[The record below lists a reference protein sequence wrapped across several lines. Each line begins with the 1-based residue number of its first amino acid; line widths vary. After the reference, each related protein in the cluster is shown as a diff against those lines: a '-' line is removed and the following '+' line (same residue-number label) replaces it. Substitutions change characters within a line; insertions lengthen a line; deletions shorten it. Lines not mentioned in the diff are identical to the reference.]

1 MEDVAPLLEL
11 LRRTERRRRVVRGV
25 ARAGSGAA
33 AGLAAGLVAVVVH
46 RLFPVPDP
54 GTTTLLL
61 LASTGTVVGFIAGV
75 LPSSKPIETARWLDG
90 AAGLKERLSTAL
102 EMSSRKDAPPEWR
115 TLILREA
122 SVAMAGVDPR
132 RHLPF
137 TEPER
142 LRIALALGL
151 ALVAMHWVPPFRTA
165 GQLREQEGIAAMKS
179 AGTNLA
185 EVVRQARQSRTNAPE
200 SVRRE
205 LESLEQLANRL
216 QQGELKRDE
225 ALAALAQAADPLRRQ
240 AEALSKDPTLRR
252 LERAAR
258 TPASAVDAASREAL
272 KARQQQLSEALGA
285 KAAADPKGV
294 EDLRDQA
301 RKLAEQ
307 ARSLANQ
314 AGGDTAGSQ
323 AQAAAALASLSQQ
336 AQALGLDLPQIQAAM
351 DALAQARADQML
363 KNLEQATK
371 SLERMAD
378 MASEMS
384 RLQQSGER
392 RGRDLAEQLEFGEGE
407 PALESLDRLMSQLGR
422 NGGNKGEADQAR
434 SELERSLKSAS
445 DYGKVGE
452 KLREALEKSRR
463 GDTQGS
469 GKALADAK
477 AELKRLMAEAGN
489 AQELMA
495 AMEGLKAAKAAVA
508 SGRTGSGSGS
518 EKGDGKGSGGN
529 KGGSGVGTWA
539 ENTEWAFP
547 ESIADSW
554 DNSGVSRPDQAA
566 RGNTDRE
573 PKQSGNLS
581 PTKIPGRFQSGA
593 PMPSIQLRGVGI
605 KGESAVRFTEAVTSA
620 QSDAR
625 AALSEDQV
633 PKAYRGAVK
642 DYFDDLPR
650 TAAPR

>member
-1 MEDVAPLLEL
+1 
-11 LRRTERRRRVVRGV
+11 
-25 ARAGSGAA
+25 
-33 AGLAAGLVAVVVH
+33 
-46 RLFPVPDP
+46 
-54 GTTTLLL
+54 
-61 LASTGTVVGFIAGV
+61 
-75 LPSSKPIETARWLDG
+75 
-90 AAGLKERLSTAL
+90 
-102 EMSSRKDAPPEWR
+102 
-115 TLILREA
+115 
-122 SVAMAGVDPR
+122 
-132 RHLPF
+132 
-137 TEPER
+137 
-142 LRIALALGL
+142 
-151 ALVAMHWVPPFRTA
+151 
-165 GQLREQEGIAAMKS
+165 
-179 AGTNLA
+179 
-185 EVVRQARQSRTNAPE
+185 
-200 SVRRE
+200 
-205 LESLEQLANRL
+205 
-216 QQGELKRDE
+216 
-225 ALAALAQAADPLRRQ
+225 
-240 AEALSKDPTLRR
+240 
-252 LERAAR
+252 
-258 TPASAVDAASREAL
+258 
-272 KARQQQLSEALGA
+272 
-285 KAAADPKGV
+285 
-294 EDLRDQA
+294 
-301 RKLAEQ
+301 
-307 ARSLANQ
+307 
-314 AGGDTAGSQ
+314 
-323 AQAAAALASLSQQ
+323 
-336 AQALGLDLPQIQAAM
+336 M

-392 RGRDLAEQLEFGEGE
+392 RGSDLAEQLEFGEGE

-422 NGGNKGEADQAR
+422 NNANNREADQAR

-452 KLREALEKSRR
+452 KLREALEKSRQ

-477 AELKRLMAEAGN
+477 AELKRMMAEAGN

-508 SGRTGSGSGS
+508 SGRTGSGSGA
-518 EKGDGKGSGGN
+518 EKGDGKGSGG
-529 KGGSGVGTWA
+529 KMGGSGVGTWA

-554 DNSGVSRPDQAA
+554 DNSGVSRPDRAA

-573 PKQSGNLS
+573 PKQSGNLN

-650 TAAPR
+650 TAPPR